1 MAECQVCFASAE
13 EVAEIGAVTPRH
25 MLPCHCKLL
34 LCDVCVMRIKRCL
47 YHRASTPDHRAS
59 TPDDAADGGDPL
71 QRLAVENTLLRTYLK
86 LVTLMSAFMV
96 LFNAAAFLMG
106 GVQCGTFI
114 SFFLGI
120 TAFVMMQV
128 VELGSSP
135 LLQVIALAW
144 WACVSVVVFVWSWCL
159 PP

>member
-13 EVAEIGAVTPRH
+13 EVADIGSVTPRH

-34 LCDVCVMRIKRCL
+34 LCDVCVMRIKKCL
-47 YHRASTPDHRAS
+47 YHRACTSLASLTAAPDG
-59 TPDDAADGGDPL
+59 ADGDQV

-86 LVTLMSAFMV
+86 LVTLMSSFMV
-96 LFNAAAFLMG
+96 LFNAAAFLLG
-106 GVQCGTFI
+106 GPQCGTFI
-114 SFFLGI
+114 SFFLGV

-135 LLQVIALAW
+135 LLQVVALAW
-144 WACVSVVVFVWSWCL
+144 WACVSVLVFLWSWCL